1 MKPRIHLILN
11 FLIATL
17 SIISA
22 SDAFAQNNVITTVAG
37 NGTAGFAGDG
47 GQATAAQLN
56 APFGIAVDSAGN
68 FYIAEWSN
76 HRVRKVDTSGVI
88 TTFAGIGIG
97 GFG

>member
-1 MKPRIHLILN
+1 MKTRIHFILVL
-11 FLIATL
+11 FIAGLLGL
-17 SIISA
+17 SA
-22 SDAFAQNNVITTVAG
+22 AEAFAQNNVIATVAG

-47 GQATAAQLN
+47 GPATSAQLN